1 MEVAMNREKAALLSV
16 VSNSFLITVKLVAGI
31 LMHSIGVIS
40 EAIHS
45 SIDLIASII
54 AFFSIRKA
62 AKPADDDHPFG
73 HGKYENVSGFVE
85 AILIFFAALL
95 IIYEALKRIIT
106 GAYVE
111 NLGMGIVVMLF
122 SALINSVVSFYL
134 FKVAKKEDSIALKA
148 DAIHLLTD
156 VFTSLGVAA
165 GLVII
170 RFTGINILD
179 PVIAIFVA
187 FLIIKAS
194 VDLTKEAL
202 KDLTDTSLPEEELK
216 EIEEI
221 IKSNPEI
228 TSFHKLRTRKSGQKR
243 EIDVH
248 LRVRRD
254 ANIVEAHELSHKVS
268 KQIID
273 RFPEANVTVHI
284 EPEEKKEEK

>member
-1 MEVAMNREKAALLSV
+1 MNREKAALLSV
-16 VSNSFLITVKLVAGI
+16 VSNSFLITVKLAAGI

-122 SALINSVVSFYL
+122 AALINSVVSFYL

-148 DAIHLLTD
+148 DAMHLLTD

-165 GLVII
+165 GLVVI

>member
-1 MEVAMNREKAALLSV
+1 MNKEKAALLSV
-16 VSNSFLITVKLVAGI
+16 VSNSFLITVKLAAGI

-122 SALINSVVSFYL
+122 AALINSVVSFYL

-148 DAIHLLTD
+148 DAMHLLTD
-156 VFTSLGVAA
+156 VFTSLGVAV
-165 GLVII
+165 GLVVI